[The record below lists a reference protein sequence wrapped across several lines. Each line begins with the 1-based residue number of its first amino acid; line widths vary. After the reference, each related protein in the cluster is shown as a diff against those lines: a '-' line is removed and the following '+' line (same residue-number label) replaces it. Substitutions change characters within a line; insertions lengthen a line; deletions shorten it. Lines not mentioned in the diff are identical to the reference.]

1 MAELLVVRSKIKT
14 VAKNFNVSSDFA
26 DALSAKMATCIKD
39 ACARTLDNNRRTV
52 MKKDIPHFFTAP
64 KKAKEMLVV
73 RSKVK
78 DHVKN
83 CNVAGDFHEGLNAVA
98 TMCVNKACERAKA
111 NKRSTIQPR
120 DL

>member
-1 MAELLVVRSKIKT
+1 MAESLGVRSKIKT
-14 VAKNFNVSSDFA
+14 VAKNCNVSSDFA
-26 DALSAKMATCIKD
+26 DALSTYLASCVKD

-52 MKKDIPHFFTAP
+52 MKKDIPHFFNAP
-64 KKAKEMLVV
+64 QKCPEMLVV

-78 DHVKN
+78 EFVKD

-98 TMCVNKACERAKA
+98 NMCVDKACERAKA